1 VSRTN
6 VIEWVN
12 PGPEDIL
19 WVYPY
24 EDIRWGSVLIVHEY
38 ETAMFMRDGKLYDVL
53 PPGRHVLTTQN
64 LPLLT
69 RAFRLVA
76 GYGETPF
83 KARIV
88 FVSLKQFRGKFG
100 LSTRVK
106 LGPRTLYMTELQS
119 FGEFWYRVA
128 DPVLFLTQIAG
139 AVRELSSTAVADFI
153 RNYFV
158 ETLIQ
163 EISKYSAIDIYTNL
177 TQVTSRL
184 KAGIIQEA
192 FAQRGLEL
200 IDVKISGI
208 TLPQLERMEKEDP
221 TYGLPLLLAIQKGDE
236 DKVLEIVKTVEVMR
250 ALGKSPAA
258 GWMGALVAMPTLM
271 QQAIQPTQPQQPQQA
286 PAQPAPAPAQP
297 QESPLVAKLRELKKM
312 LDEGLITQEE
322 YDQLKKELLEKYRR
336 EM

>member
-1 VSRTN
+1 MSKTN

-24 EDIRWGSVLIVHEY
+24 EDIRWGSVLVVHEY
-38 ETAMFMRDGKLYDVL
+38 ETAVFMRDGKIYDVL

-83 KARIV
+83 KARII

-128 DPVLFLTQIAG
+128 DPVLFLTQVAG
-139 AVRELSSTAVADFI
+139 AVRELSSTVVADFI

-184 KAGIIQEA
+184 KAGTIQEA

-200 IDVKISGI
+200 IDVKIAGI

-286 PAQPAPAPAQP
+286 PPQPAPTPAQP

-322 YDQLKKELLEKYRR
+322 YDQLKKELLEKYKK

>member
-1 VSRTN
+1 MSKTN

-24 EDIRWGSVLIVHEY
+24 EEIRWGSVLIVHEY
-38 ETAMFMRDGKLYDVL
+38 ETAIFMRDGKIYDVL
-53 PPGRHVLTTQN
+53 PPGRHMLTTQN

-69 RAFRLVA
+69 RAYRLVM
-76 GYGETPF
+76 GYGESPF

-88 FVSLKQFRGKFG
+88 FVSLKQFKGKFG

-106 LGPRTLYMTELQS
+106 LGPRTLYMTELQAY
-119 FGEFWYRVA
+119 GEFWYRVS

-139 AVRELSSTAVADFI
+139 AVSNLTSTAVAEFI
-153 RNYFV
+153 RNYFT

-163 EISKYSAIDIYTNL
+163 EISKYTAIDIYTNL
-177 TQVTSRL
+177 SQVTSRL
-184 KAGIIQEA
+184 KAGVIQEA

-200 IDVKISGI
+200 IDVKIAGAS
-208 TLPQLERMEKEDP
+208 LPQLERMEKEDP
-221 TYGLPLLLAIQKGDE
+221 TYGLPLLLAIQKGEE

-258 GWMGALVAMPTLM
+258 GWMGALVAMPSLM
-271 QQAIQPTQPQQPQQA
+271 QQVVQPTQQPQQPSQ
-286 PAQPAPAPAQP
+286 PSQPA
-297 QESPLVAKLRELKKM
+297 ESPAIAKLRELKKM
-312 LDEGLITQEE
+312 LDEGLITKEE
-322 YDQLKKELLEKYRR
+322 YEQLKKEILENYKK

>member
-1 VSRTN
+1 MSKTN

-24 EDIRWGSVLIVHEY
+24 EEIRWGSVLIVHEY
-38 ETAMFMRDGKLYDVL
+38 ETAIFMRDGKIYDVL
-53 PPGRHVLTTQN
+53 PPGRHMLTTQN

-69 RAFRLVA
+69 RAYRLVM
-76 GYGETPF
+76 GYGESPF

-88 FVSLKQFRGKFG
+88 FVSLKQFKGKFG

-106 LGPRTLYMTELQS
+106 LGPRTLYMTELQAY
-119 FGEFWYRVA
+119 GEFWYRVS

-139 AVRELSSTAVADFI
+139 AVSNLASTAVAEFI
-153 RNYFV
+153 RNYFT

-163 EISKYSAIDIYTNL
+163 EISKYTAIDIYTNL
-177 TQVTSRL
+177 SQVTSRL
-184 KAGIIQEA
+184 KAGVIQEA

-200 IDVKISGI
+200 IDVKIAGAS
-208 TLPQLERMEKEDP
+208 LPQLERMEKEDP
-221 TYGLPLLLAIQKGDE
+221 TYGLPLLLAIQKGEE

-258 GWMGALVAMPTLM
+258 GWMGALVAMPSLM
-271 QQAIQPTQPQQPQQA
+271 QQVVQPTQQPQQPSQ
-286 PAQPAPAPAQP
+286 PSQPA
-297 QESPLVAKLRELKKM
+297 ESPAIAKLRELKKM
-312 LDEGLITQEE
+312 LDEGLITKEE
-322 YDQLKKELLEKYRR
+322 YEQLKKEILEKFKK

>member
-1 VSRTN
+1 MSKTN

-24 EDIRWGSVLIVHEY
+24 EEIRWGSVLIVHEY
-38 ETAMFMRDGKLYDVL
+38 ETAIFLRDGKIYDVL

-69 RAFRLVA
+69 RAYRLVM
-76 GYGETPF
+76 GYGESPF
-83 KARIV
+83 KARVV
-88 FVSLKQFRGKFG
+88 FISLKQFRGKFG

-106 LGPRTLYMTELQS
+106 LSPRTLYLTELQAY
-119 FGEFWYRVA
+119 GEFWYRVS

-139 AVRELSSTAVADFI
+139 SVGNLTSSAVAEFI
-153 RNYFV
+153 RSYFT
-158 ETLIQ
+158 EALIQ
-163 EISKYSAIDIYTNL
+163 EISKYTAIDIYANL
-177 TQVTSRL
+177 SQTTSRL
-184 KAGIIQEA
+184 KAGVIQEA

-200 IDVKISGI
+200 IDVKIAGI
-208 TLPQLERMEKEDP
+208 SLPQLERMEKEDP
-221 TYGLPLLLAIQKGDE
+221 TYGLPLLLAIQRGDE
-236 DKVLEIVKTVEVMR
+236 DKVLEIIKTVEVMR

-258 GWMGALVAMPTLM
+258 GWMGALVAMPSLM
-271 QQAIQPTQPQQPQQA
+271 QQVVQPPQQPPQQPTQPT
-286 PAQPAPAPAQP
+286 QPA
-297 QESPLVAKLRELKKM
+297 ESPVITKLRELKKM

-322 YDQLKKELLEKYRR
+322 YEQLKKEILAKFKK

>member
-1 VSRTN
+1 MSKTN

-24 EDIRWGSVLIVHEY
+24 EEIRWGSVLIVHEY
-38 ETAMFMRDGKLYDVL
+38 ETAIFMRDGKIYDVL
-53 PPGRHVLTTQN
+53 PPGRHILTTQN

-69 RAFRLVA
+69 RAYRLVM
-76 GYGETPF
+76 GYGESPF

-88 FVSLKQFRGKFG
+88 FVSLKQFKGKFG

-106 LGPRTLYMTELQS
+106 LGPRTLYMTELQAY
-119 FGEFWYRVA
+119 GEFWYRVS

-139 AVRELSSTAVADFI
+139 AVSNLTSSAVAEFI
-153 RNYFV
+153 RNYFT

-163 EISKYSAIDIYTNL
+163 EISKYTAIDIYTNL
-177 TQVTSRL
+177 SQITSRL
-184 KAGIIQEA
+184 KAGVIQEA

-200 IDVKISGI
+200 IDVKIAGI
-208 TLPQLERMEKEDP
+208 SLPQLERMEKEDP

-236 DKVLEIVKTVEVMR
+236 DKVLEIIKTVEVMR
-250 ALGKSPAA
+250 ALGRSPAA
-258 GWMGALVAMPTLM
+258 GWMGALVAVPSLV
-271 QQAIQPTQPQQPQQA
+271 QQVVQPTQQSQQPSQ
-286 PAQPAPAPAQP
+286 PSQPA
-297 QESPLVAKLRELKKM
+297 ESPVIAKLRELKKM
-312 LDEGLITQEE
+312 FDEGLITKEE
-322 YDQLKKELLEKYRR
+322 YEQLKKEILEKFKK

>member
-1 VSRTN
+1 MGRTN

-12 PGPEDIL
+12 PGPGDIL

-24 EDIRWGSVLIVHEY
+24 EDIRWGNVLVVHEY
-38 ETAMFMRDGKLYDVL
+38 ETAVFMRDGKIYDVL

-64 LPLLT
+64 LPVLT
-69 RAFRLVA
+69 RAFRFLA

-83 KARIV
+83 KAKIV

-106 LGPRTLYMTELQS
+106 LGPHTLYMTELKS
-119 FGEFWYRVA
+119 YGEFWYRVS

-139 AVRELSSTAVADFI
+139 AIRELSSSTVADFI

-163 EISKYSAIDIYTNL
+163 EISKFSAIDIYTNL

-184 KAGIIQEA
+184 KAGIIREA
-192 FAQRGLEL
+192 FLQRGLEL
-200 IDVKISGI
+200 IDVKIAGV
-208 TLPQLERMEKEDP
+208 TLPQLEKMEKEDP

-236 DKVLEIVKTVEVMR
+236 EKVLEIVKTVEIMR

-271 QQAIQPTQPQQPQQA
+271 QQAMQPIRSQQTLSQPTPQTVQS
-286 PAQPAPAPAQP
+286 
-297 QESPLVAKLRELKKM
+297 QESPIITRLRELKKM

-322 YDQLKKELLEKYRR
+322 YNQLKKELLEKYRR

>member
-1 VSRTN
+1 VSKTN

-24 EDIRWGSVLIVHEY
+24 EDIRWGSVLVVHEY
-38 ETAMFMRDGKLYDVL
+38 ETAVFMRDGKIYDVL

-83 KARIV
+83 KARII

-128 DPVLFLTQIAG
+128 DPVLFLTQVAG
-139 AVRELSSTAVADFI
+139 AVRELSSTVVADFI

-184 KAGIIQEA
+184 KAGTIQEA

-200 IDVKISGI
+200 IDVKIAGI

-286 PAQPAPAPAQP
+286 PPQPAPTPAQP

-322 YDQLKKELLEKYRR
+322 YDQLKKELLEKYKK

>member
-1 VSRTN
+1 VVSKTN

-12 PGPEDIL
+12 PGPDDIL

-24 EDIRWGSVLIVHEY
+24 EDIRWGTVLVVHEY
-38 ETAMFMRDGKLYDVL
+38 ETAIFMRDGKIYDVL

-69 RAFRLVA
+69 RAYRLIA

-83 KARIV
+83 KARVV

-119 FGEFWYRVA
+119 FGEFWYRVI

-139 AVRELSSTAVADFI
+139 AVREISSPMVADFI
-153 RNYFV
+153 KNYFV
-158 ETLIQ
+158 ESFIQ
-163 EISKYSAIDIYTNL
+163 EISKYTAIDIYSNL
-177 TQVTSRL
+177 SEVTAKIKS
-184 KAGIIQEA
+184 GNIYDA
-192 FAQRGLEL
+192 FKQRGLEL
-200 IDVKISGI
+200 IDVKIGGVS
-208 TLPQLERMEKEDP
+208 LPQLEKMEKEDP

-236 DKVLEIVKTVEVMR
+236 DKVLEIVKTVEIMR
-250 ALGKSPAA
+250 ALGRSPAA
-258 GWMGALVAMPTLM
+258 GWMGALVAMPGLLQPVVQ
-271 QQAIQPTQPQQPQQA
+271 QQAQPQQPQA
-286 PAQPAPAPAQP
+286 PQQQPPQQP
-297 QESPLVAKLRELKKM
+297 QRKSPIVEKLRELKEM

-322 YDQLKKELLEKYRR
+322 YDKLKKELLEKYKQ